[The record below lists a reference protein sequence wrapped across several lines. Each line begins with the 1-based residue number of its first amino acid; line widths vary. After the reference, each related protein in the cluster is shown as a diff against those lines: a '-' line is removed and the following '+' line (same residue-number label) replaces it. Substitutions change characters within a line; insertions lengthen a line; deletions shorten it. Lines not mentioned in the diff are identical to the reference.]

1 MNKGALEDRYAK
13 LEITKLIE
21 KFSIKRIIETGT
33 YKGWSTKEFATICDK
48 IDTIEINSTYI
59 QEAYDFLK
67 EVKNVNI
74 HEGSSP
80 EVMRNIIKEGEENL
94 LIFLDAHWEN
104 YWPVKDELNVIIE
117 KNIRPVICIH
127 DFFVPGGNIFVD
139 KYGRRINSKDGSK
152 FGYDQYNGV
161 ALDLNYISE
170 ELNKLYPE
178 GFEYHYSTQVSE
190 VDSGLIFIYP
200 KTL

>member
-67 EVKNVNI
+67 EVENVNI

-80 EVMRNIIKEGEENL
+80 DVMRNIIKEGEENL

-104 YWPVKDELNVIIE
+104 YWPVKDELNAIIE

-139 KYGRRINSKDGSK
+139 KYGKRINSKDGSK

>member
-67 EVKNVNI
+67 EVENVNI

-80 EVMRNIIKEGEENL
+80 DVMRNIIKEGEENL

-139 KYGRRINSKDGSK
+139 KYGKRINSKDGSK

>member
-1 MNKGALEDRYAK
+1 MYKGAIEDRYAK

-67 EVKNVNI
+67 EVENVNI

-80 EVMRNIIKEGEENL
+80 DVMRNIIKEGEENL

-139 KYGRRINSKDGSK
+139 KYGKRINSKDGSK